1 MTPENVRF
9 HAAGHLAAAVA
20 LVQSG
25 NIDGARTVCRIVS
38 SYVHDEKVNAPNQV
52 REMAA
57 RLAEAPSEIELGILE
72 RVLVDPLNATIE
84 RSGS

>member
-25 NIDGARTVCRIVS
+25 NAEGARTVCKVVRD
-38 SYVHDEKVNAPNQV
+38 YVNAPQVNAPQQV
-52 REMAA
+52 RDMAE
-57 RLAEAPSEIELGILE
+57 RLAEGPTEIELGILE
-72 RVLVDPLNATIE
+72 RILVDPLNTTIE
-84 RSGS
+84 RSGN